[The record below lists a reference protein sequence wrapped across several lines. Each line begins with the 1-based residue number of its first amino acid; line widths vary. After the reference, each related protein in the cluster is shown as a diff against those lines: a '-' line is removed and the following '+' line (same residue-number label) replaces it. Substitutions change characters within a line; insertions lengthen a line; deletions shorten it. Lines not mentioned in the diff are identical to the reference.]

1 MRRKI
6 LSTLVFGS
14 LMLVSWG
21 QAEAAEGNQ
30 IYQLNPVVV
39 TATRLKE
46 NAAEVPASVSVITAD
61 QIKQKMYEQLQ
72 KLSIIFPV
80 YTVIA
85 HRECQ
90 IMPVE

>member
-39 TATRLKE
+39 TATRLRE

-61 QIKQKMYEQLQ
+61 QIKQKNVRYVSGYFY
-72 KLSIIFPV
+72 KRSSSG
-80 YTVIA
+80 
-85 HRECQ
+85 
-90 IMPVE
+90 

>member
-46 NAAEVPASVSVITAD
+46 NAAEVPA
-61 QIKQKMYEQLQ
+61 
-72 KLSIIFPV
+72 
-80 YTVIA
+80 
-85 HRECQ
+85 REAL
-90 IMPVE
+90 I